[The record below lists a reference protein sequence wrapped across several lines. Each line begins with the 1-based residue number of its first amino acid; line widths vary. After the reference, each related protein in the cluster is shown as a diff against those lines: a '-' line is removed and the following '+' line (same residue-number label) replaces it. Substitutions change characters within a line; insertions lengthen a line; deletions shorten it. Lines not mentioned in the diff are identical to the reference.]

1 MTNGKMFACSV
12 LSAIYLSACAG
23 LAETDDSDE
32 DVIAMFEGRSI
43 NLAESW
49 EDASACIVWTENGI
63 SECFRTEEQLE
74 QRESELEGMLVAA
87 KGGNSGAT
95 ETHIRVGTAN
105 LFEDKDFNADNPKG
119 KHLNLMNFGCQSLR
133 ALGMATKKGKKG
145 KPQLSSALNLT
156 PTTFEIYTRANC
168 SDRVLPFRPNEFTLN
183 LANIPLEPGKTW
195 NDAALGFRRL
205 H

>member
-1 MTNGKMFACSV
+1 MTNGKMLACSV

-63 SECFRTEEQLE
+63 AECFRTEEQLE

-95 ETHIRVGTAN
+95 DTHIRVGTSN
-105 LFEDKDFNADNPKG
+105 LFENEDFNAGNPG
-119 KHLNLMNFGCQSLR
+119 KHLNLMNFRCQSLR
-133 ALGMATKKGKKG
+133 ALGMATKKGKNG
-145 KPQLSSALNLT
+145 KPQLSSVLNLT
-156 PTTFEIYTRANC
+156 STTVEIYSGVTCN
-168 SDRVLPFRPNEFTLN
+168 DRVLPFRPNEFTLN
-183 LANIPLEPGKTW
+183 LADIPLKPGKTW
-195 NDAALGFRRL
+195 NDAALSHRRL
-205 H
+205 R